1 MKKPQSKDY
10 IKEASQK
17 IWGGKNKVNPP
28 FNLGDK
34 IRQTWRLNEYDELEA
49 GTEEYK
55 FVGIKNDIM
64 LLQTLNKAAAFCED
78 TLNPIIIS
86 KNKELG
92 IWNDDNPPIGQ
103 ILQLH
108 FCYAD
113 RFTVI

>member
-1 MKKPQSKDY
+1 MKQSKNY

-17 IWGGKNKVNPP
+17 IWGGKNKLNPP
-28 FNLGDK
+28 FNIGDK
-34 IRQTWRLNEYDELEA
+34 IRQTWRLNEYDELES

-55 FVGIKNDIM
+55 FVGMTHDVIM
-64 LLQTLNKAAAFCED
+64 LLEVLNKAAAFCED

-92 IWNDDNPPIGQ
+92 IWDDANPLIGQ

-113 RFTVI
+113 RFAVI